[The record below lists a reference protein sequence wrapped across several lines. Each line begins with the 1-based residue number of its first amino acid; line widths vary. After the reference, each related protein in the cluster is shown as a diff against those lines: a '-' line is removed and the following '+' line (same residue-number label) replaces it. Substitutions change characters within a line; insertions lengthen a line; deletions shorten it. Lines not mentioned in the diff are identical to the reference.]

1 MKRFFALL
9 LAVILSVPALCAC
22 KGSGSEKLKIVA
34 TIFPYYDIARSVA
47 GDKAEVSMLVPAG
60 SETHEYEPTP
70 QDIVDINKADIFIY
84 NGGESDEWVN
94 GILESVDS
102 DVKVLKM
109 FDVADKLYEEDI
121 DGNKGD
127 EYDEHIWTSFSNMK
141 LFTTAI
147 SESMQ
152 SCDSDNAETYKSSA
166 KSYISDLEKL
176 DGEFRS
182 MIKASTRKTM
192 VVADRFPLL
201 YFVTE
206 LGLDRISAFPG
217 CSTETQPSIKTVK
230 RITDFVKDNDIPVV
244 FHMDNTNENLAKSI
258 CDETGAEVGVFY
270 SCHNVTK
277 KQFED
282 GVSYNSLM
290 EINLKS
296 LKEALN

>member
-22 KGSGSEKLKIVA
+22 KGSDSEKLKIVA

-84 NGGESDEWVN
+84 NGGESDE
-94 GILESVDS
+94 
-102 DVKVLKM
+102 
-109 FDVADKLYEEDI
+109 
-121 DGNKGD
+121 
-127 EYDEHIWTSFSNMK
+127 YDEHIWTSFSNMK
-141 LFTTAI
+141 LFNTAI
-147 SESMQ
+147 SESLQ
-152 SCDSDNAETYKSSA
+152 SCDPDNAETYKSSA

-182 MIKASTRKTM
+182 MIKASARKTM

-282 GVSYNSLM
+282 GASYNSLM
-290 EINLKS
+290 EINFKS